1 MASATAPAVTFNSLN
16 REILSPIQ
24 YLTVEETLDQFH
36 FLPESV
42 YIRGQVDQSKD
53 SINEYV
59 AAISFPIE
67 DAKTLVK
74 IIDPLV
80 WISFTQEEIDA
91 KGLVG
96 FEAGKK
102 YWFNG
107 NNRFAALVSLKS
119 KKSAI
124 KYEFAAVPVQQLTAD
139 LDKDS
144 LLRLQQS
151 YNDTTKK
158 HSTLQTLLAIGNRY
172 DSYVASGMQPS
183 EANRICQSLFG
194 ISPGYISNAKLLVA
208 DPVKNAVI
216 YNLIDQNILSTDSGI
231 AILQAADAYSIEP
244 GQVVDMVT
252 RHFTTDSLASEAALK
267 ISKTKVGQWRKVYD
281 RQQKAA
287 SGSTEGSTESGEAST
302 GSTEGS
308 TGSGEAST
316 GSTETEKA
324 SKPITKE
331 DLSLASTQIKDGLRQ
346 TFSTAKMQVTPDQQH
361 YFQKALSPM
370 VGIIETLTSTT
381 GVDMA
386 KVAFDALAKV
396 TLDMLSN
403 PTTVQAL
410 SDEARIKLAKRFKSL
425 QDKTFTPL
433 TMELSDKQQEAE
445 PKPAPN
451 YSAMADE
458 DESESSESE
467 EEFAPIESQVLEPV
481 ETAGDVSEVEDVE
494 SDDWTDETEDD
505 ENAE

>member
-1 MASATAPAVTFNSLN
+1 
-16 REILSPIQ
+16 
-24 YLTVEETLDQFH
+24 
-36 FLPESV
+36 
-42 YIRGQVDQSKD
+42 
-53 SINEYV
+53 
-59 AAISFPIE
+59 
-67 DAKTLVK
+67 
-74 IIDPLV
+74 
-80 WISFTQEEIDA
+80 
-91 KGLVG
+91 
-96 FEAGKK
+96 
-102 YWFNG
+102 
-107 NNRFAALVSLKS
+107 
-119 KKSAI
+119 
-124 KYEFAAVPVQQLTAD
+124 
-139 LDKDS
+139 
-144 LLRLQQS
+144 
-151 YNDTTKK
+151 
-158 HSTLQTLLAIGNRY
+158 
-172 DSYVASGMQPS
+172 
-183 EANRICQSLFG
+183 
-194 ISPGYISNAKLLVA
+194 
-208 DPVKNAVI
+208 
-216 YNLIDQNILSTDSGI
+216 
-231 AILQAADAYSIEP
+231 
-244 GQVVDMVT
+244 
-252 RHFTTDSLASEAALK
+252 
-267 ISKTKVGQWRKVYD
+267 
-281 RQQKAA
+281 
-287 SGSTEGSTESGEAST
+287 
-302 GSTEGS
+302 
-308 TGSGEAST
+308 
-316 GSTETEKA
+316 
-324 SKPITKE
+324 
-331 DLSLASTQIKDGLRQ
+331 
-346 TFSTAKMQVTPDQQH
+346 MQVTPDQQH